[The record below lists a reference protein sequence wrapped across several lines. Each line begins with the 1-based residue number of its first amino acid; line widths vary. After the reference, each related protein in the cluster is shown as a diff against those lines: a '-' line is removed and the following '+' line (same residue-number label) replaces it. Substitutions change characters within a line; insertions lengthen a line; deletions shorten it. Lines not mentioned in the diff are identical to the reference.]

1 MRIVIDL
8 QGAQTES
15 SKRGIGR
22 YSLSIA
28 LAIAR
33 NRGKYDLLLAL
44 NGLFPDTI
52 EPIRAAFDGLL
63 PQDQIRVFDVPG
75 PVRANDPD
83 NAPRRRK
90 AELIREAFLAGLDP
104 DAVLLTSLF
113 EGYVDDAVTSI
124 GRLAQTR
131 WPTATVLYDLIPLA
145 MPREIFANAAH
156 RAWYDGKID
165 DFQRSDLFLA
175 ISEYSRREGL
185 DRLNLPADRVTNIST
200 AADECFC
207 RLDISAAAR
216 EACLAPYGI
225 VRPFVF
231 YAGGFDPR
239 KNVERAIRAFATLPA
254 ELRRQYQFVLAGG
267 ADEAER
273 IRLRAVAEN
282 AGLKSKDYVLTGRVA
297 EHRLIA
303 LYNLC
308 AAFIFP
314 SLNEGFGLPAL
325 EAMACGAP
333 TIASNA
339 SGVPEVVGFDQALF
353 DPQSEADIAR
363 LLGKTLSDAAFRAR
377 LRENGLAQAR
387 KFSWDGTARRALE
400 AIERAMKE
408 RKAIPEIRTGPR
420 PRLAF
425 VSPLPPERTGIAAYS
440 ADLLPALSRYYEIV
454 LITDQ
459 KEVDVAAIGIE
470 LAVYDSAWLR
480 ANRANV
486 ARVIYQMGNSA
497 FHDYM
502 RDLIR
507 EIPGTVVLHDFFLS
521 GLFSWLEQID
531 TSSGV
536 WTRALYQSHGYIAV
550 RDRYHDAEMA
560 KMRYPVNL
568 GVAQAAQGVVVHSE
582 HARTLAKHWLGSA
595 FAEHWKVIPQLQK
608 LAEPGSR
615 ASAREAIGVPQ
626 DAFVLCSFGILDP
639 SKLNHR
645 LLDAFLVSSLMRDA
659 KCYLVFVGE
668 NHPGDYGT
676 RLLDIIS
683 ANKLTARVR
692 ITGWVDPSRF
702 QDYLAAADLAVQLRS
717 GSRGET
723 SRALLDCLNARVPVI
738 ANAHGSMAELPA
750 DAVCMLDD
758 EFSDA
763 ELIAALE
770 TLYQNPERGDALRR
784 RGREV
789 IATGHTPEICA
800 RYYAEAIETFH
811 AASRTGLAALVDAV
825 AAIAPP
831 PDETDRRLLSRAI
844 AKSLPTNRPVR
855 RLLLDITASRN
866 TALKTGIER
875 AARGLILALLEKPP
889 AGFRIEPVYLT
900 EKGGYWHYRYASRL
914 TLDLLGCPPA
924 ALSDDAAE
932 LQAGDVVLGL
942 DNSVYW
948 LIDAEADG
956 LFAELRRRGLSVYFT
971 VYDLLPLQLP
981 QYFPPGRAI
990 NHERWLS
997 AVLQMDGALC
1007 ISRRVADDLHDWARH
1022 RIYSRLRPFRIGS
1035 LRLGADIANAAPTR
1049 GLPDDAAQTLA
1060 AFAARPSFLMV
1071 GTIEPRKGYMPVLD
1085 AFDQLWSENVDVNL
1099 IVVGAEGWRDLRR
1112 GMRRSIPQIVARLQ
1126 SHSER
1131 GRRLFW
1137 LNGPSDEYLE
1147 KIYAASSCLIAASEG
1162 EGFGLPLV
1170 EAARHGLPIMAR
1182 DLPVFREVTGESA
1195 FYFAAEKPDLARAIK
1210 EWLEL
1215 YYKGTHPRS
1224 DAVLA
1229 ATWAQSVEQIKD
1241 ILFAGE
1247 WYASIPAANAKAA
1260 EQEQRADREREV
1272 LVRA

>member
-22 YSLSIA
+22 YSLSLA

-33 NRGKYDLLLAL
+33 NRGKHDLLLAL

-83 NAPRRRK
+83 NETNRRK

-131 WPTATVLYDLIPLA
+131 WPTATILYDLIPLA
-145 MPREIFANAAH
+145 MPREIFTNAAH

-165 DFQRSDLFLA
+165 DFQRSNLFLA

-185 DRLNLPADRVTNIST
+185 DRLNLPAERVTNIST
-200 AADECFC
+200 AADDCFR

-216 EACLAPYGI
+216 AECLAPYGI

-231 YAGGFDPR
+231 YVGGFDPR
-239 KNVERAIRAFATLPA
+239 KNVERAIRAFAMLPA
-254 ELRRQYQFVLAGG
+254 ETRRQYQFVLAGG

-282 AGLKSKDYVLTGRVA
+282 AGLNGKDYVLTGRVA
-297 EHRLIA
+297 EHRLIG

-333 TIASNA
+333 TIASNT

-353 DPQSEADIAR
+353 DPESEADIAR

-377 LRENGLAQAR
+377 LRDHGLAQAR
-387 KFSWDGTARRALE
+387 KFSWDRTARRALE
-400 AIERAMKE
+400 AIERGMIGL
-408 RKAIPEIRTGPR
+408 KAVPEVRIEPR

-425 VSPLPPERTGIAAYS
+425 VSPLPPERTGIADYS
-440 ADLLPALSRYYEIV
+440 AHLLPALSRYYEIV

-470 LAVYDSAWLR
+470 LPVYGSAWLR
-480 ANRANV
+480 ANRAKID
-486 ARVIYQMGNSA
+486 RVIYQMGNSP

-502 RDLIR
+502 RDLML

-521 GLFSWLEQID
+521 GLFSWLEHID
-531 TSSGV
+531 NSSGV
-536 WTRALYQSHGYIAV
+536 WTRALYQSHGYVAV
-550 RDRYHDAEMA
+550 RDRYRDAEMA

-568 GVAQAAQGVVVHSE
+568 GVVQAAQGVVVHSE
-582 HARTLAKHWLGSA
+582 HARTLAKHWLGSDL
-595 FAEHWKVIPQLQK
+595 AEDWDVIPQLQK
-608 LAEPGSR
+608 LTEPYPR
-615 ASAREAIGVPQ
+615 ASAREALGLPQ
-626 DAFVLCSFGILDP
+626 EAFVVCSFGILDP
-639 SKLNHR
+639 TKLNHR
-645 LLDAFLVSSLMRDA
+645 LLNAFLSSSLVRDA

-676 RLLDIIS
+676 QLRRIIG
-683 ANKLTARVR
+683 ANKLAARVR
-692 ITGWVDPSRF
+692 ITGWVNSSRF
-702 QDYLAAADLAVQLRS
+702 HDYLAAADLAVQLRS
-717 GSRGET
+717 ASRGET

-763 ELIAALE
+763 DLVAALE
-770 TLYQNPERGDALRR
+770 TLRHNPEQREALRR

-789 IATGHTPEICA
+789 IATGHAPEMCA
-800 RYYAEAIETFH
+800 RPYAVAIEAFY
-811 AASRTGLAALVDAV
+811 AAGRTGMQPLVEAV
-825 AAIAPP
+825 AAIPP
-831 PDETDRRLLSRAI
+831 RPDESGCRLLSRAI
-844 AKSLPTNRPVR
+844 AKSLPTRRPAR
-855 RLLLDITASRN
+855 QLLLDITASHS
-866 TALKTGIER
+866 TELKTGIER
-875 AARGLILALLEKPP
+875 AARALMLTLLEKPP

-900 EKGGYWHYRYASRL
+900 DTGGFWHYRYASRF
-914 TLDLLGCPPA
+914 TLDLLGCPQA
-924 ALSDDAAE
+924 ALPDDAAE

-942 DNSVYW
+942 DNSVYR
-948 LIDAEADG
+948 LIYAQAAG
-956 LFAELRRRGLSVYFT
+956 LFAELRRRGVSVYFT
-971 VYDLLPLQLP
+971 VYDLMPVQLP

-990 NHERWLS
+990 THEKWLN
-997 AVLQMDGALC
+997 AVLQTDGALC
-1007 ISRRVADDLHDWARH
+1007 ISRTVADDLHDWAQRRLH
-1022 RIYSRLRPFRIGS
+1022 SRLRPFRIGWF
-1035 LRLGADIANAAPTR
+1035 RLGADIANAAPTR
-1049 GLPDDAAQTLA
+1049 GLPGDAAETLA

-1071 GTIEPRKGYMPVLD
+1071 GTIEPRKGYVLVLD
-1085 AFDQLWSENVDVNL
+1085 AFDQLWSEGVDVNL
-1099 IVVGAEGWRDLRR
+1099 IVVGAEGWHDLRR
-1112 GMRRSIPQIVARLQ
+1112 AMRRSIPQIVARLQ
-1126 SHSER
+1126 SHSEG

-1137 LNGPSDEYLE
+1137 LNGASDEYLK
-1147 KIYAASSCLIAASEG
+1147 KIYASSSCLIAASEG

-1182 DLPVFREVTGESA
+1182 DLPVFREVAGQHA
-1195 FYFAAEKPDLARAIK
+1195 FYFAADKPDLAAAIK
-1210 EWLEL
+1210 EWLQL
-1215 YYKGTHPRS
+1215 YHKGKHAKSAAIRS
-1224 DAVLA
+1224 V
-1229 ATWAQSVEQIKD
+1229 TWAQSVEQVKD
-1241 ILFAGE
+1241 ILFKSD
-1247 WYASIPAANAKAA
+1247 WYASIPSTDLEPTK
-1260 EQEQRADREREV
+1260 QEPPADREREV